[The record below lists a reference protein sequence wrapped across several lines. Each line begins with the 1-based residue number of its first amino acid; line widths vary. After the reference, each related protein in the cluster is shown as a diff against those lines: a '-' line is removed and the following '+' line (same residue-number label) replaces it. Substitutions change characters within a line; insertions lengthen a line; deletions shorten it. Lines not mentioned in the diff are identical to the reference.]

1 MRFGARRVGAALLL
15 ALVSCGDAR
24 ERLVV
29 RTDLPEPLREV
40 AERTF
45 EASEPDIDIRFSVRS
60 LEETLEELGDPDGVL
75 PPGRRSER
83 CARAVSDRG
92 SRSWRRPS

>member
-1 MRFGARRVGAALLL
+1 MRFGARRAGPALLL
-15 ALVSCGDAR
+15 ALVSCGDTR

-45 EASEPDIDIRFSVRS
+45 EASEPDIDVRFSVRS
-60 LEETLEELGDPDGVL
+60 LEAGVEDH
-75 PPGRRSER
+75 SI
-83 CARAVSDRG
+83 D
-92 SRSWRRPS
+92 